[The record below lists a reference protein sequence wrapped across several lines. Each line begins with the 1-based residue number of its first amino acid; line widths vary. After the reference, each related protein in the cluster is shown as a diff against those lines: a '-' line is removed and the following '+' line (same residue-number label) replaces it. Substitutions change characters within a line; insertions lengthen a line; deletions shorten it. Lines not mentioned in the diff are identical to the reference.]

1 MSEELEVTVLFVG
14 NCHLTKARDR
24 AQTDSFCRD
33 VAILAK
39 VQQSLKVQ
47 SKSEVIAVLTL
58 EFGSVDTCLSRI
70 SMSHLV
76 PSVDDSKPLAA

>member
-39 VQQSLKVQ
+39 VQQSLKFPP
-47 SKSEVIAVLTL
+47 LT
-58 EFGSVDTCLSRI
+58 I
-70 SMSHLV
+70 QI
-76 PSVDDSKPLAA
+76 SKPPIG